1 MIINQINQIKEILVH
16 ITFKSRLTSNVIF
29 PHICDSQWGR
39 FPAYNLKWLC
49 STCQSCG
56 HLFYKL
62 GKAGRIMIVQGMLD
76 NDIVRSSTAGDGTI
90 DTCSESCK
98 AYQQSTT
105 HGNWSRERPSRTSI
119 GPLCIRIFSK
129 YFNPESQT
137 KRRWSTVYDS
147 NCSLPVVFI
156 LFYMN
161 RRWTHWSTFI
171 IYSSTRFLAWKR
183 PSIFLWSR
191 FTSCSIHRTLWK
203 FCTLASKHESNVDGV
218 QFGDLIEFVDM
229 DFDNRV
235 LKVNGAC
242 AQDWR
247 CGNSDKHQELLRK
260 PLWIPRIP
268 VFWRAI
274 PLWCGRKTQ
283 MLMGDTKS

>member
-1 MIINQINQIKEILVH
+1 MRSDKSDKSDKGDFGSHHVYYFE
-16 ITFKSRLTSNVIF
+16 SRLTSNED
-29 PHICDSQWGR
+29 DSQHTTWND
-39 FPAYNLKWLC
+39 FVVPASLVVIC
-49 STCQSCG
+49 STS
-56 HLFYKL
+56 LAKL
-62 GKAGRIMIVQGMLD
+62 GASWLSKACSITTLLELEVPQLEMGPSINVPSRARHTNNRQL
-76 NDIVRSSTAGDGTI
+76 NNSSVD
-90 DTCSESCK
+90 
-98 AYQQSTT
+98 
-105 HGNWSRERPSRTSI
+105 GNWSRERPSRTSI
-119 GPLCIRIFSK
+119 GSLCIGIFSK
-129 YFNPESQT
+129 YFNPESQ
-137 KRRWSTVYDS
+137 
-147 NCSLPVVFI
+147 
-156 LFYMN
+156 N

-183 PSIFLWSR
+183 PSIFPWSR

-260 PLWIPRIP
+260 PLWIPGIP